1 MPGPDRQGTLA
12 GLTSAEAAL
21 RLRQWGPNVLA
32 PPSRFAA
39 ARQIAAWLGSP
50 LILILLVA
58 SAISAALGQHAGS
71 VVIALMV
78 VLGAGLNATQTYRSQ
93 AAAKRLRERV
103 GQRATV
109 VRDGAARDIPAREV
123 VPGDLVQLAAG
134 DLVPADGALAS
145 GRRAR
150 TGARGRDGDRVGSRG
165 ATHRRVCPA

>member
-78 VLGAGLNATQTYRSQ
+78 VLGAGLNATQAYRSQ

-103 GQRATV
+103 GQRYRGPRRRSA
-109 VRDGAARDIPAREV
+109 RHPGAGGGAGRHR
-123 VPGDLVQLAAG
+123 AAG
-134 DLVPADGALAS
+134 GGRSGS
-145 GRRAR
+145 GRRRAGVGQGSLR
-150 TGARGRDGDRVGSRG
+150 TERAVR
-165 ATHRRVCPA
+165 